1 MFVCLCEQS
10 AQAAFNI
17 LEAVYVHFSRP
28 SKNTKLIEIQKKMG
42 LFKSTTVMRVC
53 DTRWVCRYKNCESI
67 INNFESIVKA
77 LKEEVEDQADKDVA
91 QAIG

>member
-1 MFVCLCEQS
+1 
-10 AQAAFNI
+10 
-17 LEAVYVHFSRP
+17 
-28 SKNTKLIEIQKKMG
+28 MG

>member
-1 MFVCLCEQS
+1 M
-10 AQAAFNI
+10 
-17 LEAVYVHFSRP
+17 EAVYVHFSRP
-28 SKNTKLIEIQKKMG
+28 SKNTELIEIQKKMG
-42 LFKSTTVMRVC
+42 LFKSTVMRVC
-53 DTRWVCRYKNCESI
+53 DTRWVCRFKNCESI